1 MRLHSFNTPP
11 KKYLTPGSMRVGDD
25 AFWDAWLGIVLCIA
39 RFDIARFDIARF
51 DIAIYIMP
59 LKIQINLYTM
69 FILCIS
75 PTNQHK
81 Q

>member
-1 MRLHSFNTPP
+1 
-11 KKYLTPGSMRVGDD
+11 MRVGDD
-25 AFWDAWLGIVLCIA
+25 AFWDAWLGIVLC
-39 RFDIARFDIARF
+39 IARFDIARF